1 MRWSNL
7 RWGEIL
13 PGWDVS
19 IHVQMIWYYKL
30 NYIILP
36 RSHSGET
43 SHQSGMILVI
53 QEAPK
58 RLLTWDETSHR
69 SGISHLSRIAAEWW
83 ISFYKNNSFIWEW
96 FHLIQVRSDWSGMI
110 FLHVN
115 SFSRAAAPR
124 RDCYLV

>member
-1 MRWSNL
+1 MQFFPFSAGQKLFPGRKMRWSNL

-19 IHVQMIWYYKL
+19 IHVQMIWYYKM
-30 NYIILP
+30 NYTILP

-83 ISFYKNNSFIWEW
+83 ISFIKIIRLYENGFTSSRWDLTEVEW
-96 FHLIQVRSDWSGMI
+96 F
-110 FLHVN
+110 
-115 SFSRAAAPR
+115 FSM
-124 RDCYLV
+124 